1 MSERGPGE
9 PPCAGPVAPLCGHRP
24 QQLWCPSRVHIAWA
38 GPEVLSV
45 WNTAQRKNK
54 ASEQGCVGRLAHC
67 WFPAVVW
74 GPQALLSGP
83 CIAVQ
88 PTGHSRLLAV
98 FCSPWPD
105 SGLGFWGLP
114 AWVALPAAF
123 PQWVCAL
130 CWGVGLSPSAGKPSF
145 SLSEHSRALEFVT
158 CSPLGDFG
166 MGFQCVSC
174 CINRVSGEGGGHS
187 PPFPPDTCRLDG

>member
-9 PPCAGPVAPLCGHRP
+9 PPCAGPVAPLCGDRP

-54 ASEQGCVGRLAHC
+54 AGEQGCVSRLVYC
-67 WFPAVVW
+67 WLPAVVW

-88 PTGHSRLLAV
+88 PTGRSRLLAV

-114 AWVALPAAF
+114 AWVALPPATKHEGGWPAAV
-123 PQWVCAL
+123 PQCVCFVL
-130 CWGVGLSPSAGKPSF
+130 GCWTVSLSRQAQLF
-145 SLSEHSRALEFVT
+145 SLSTQQGS
-158 CSPLGDFG
+158 
-166 MGFQCVSC
+166 
-174 CINRVSGEGGGHS
+174 
-187 PPFPPDTCRLDG
+187 